1 MSTTEE
7 KRQVYM
13 DSSEGLLYYAS
24 EGGTTMEL
32 AGEKLLVKYRA
43 SKFIDWKTLS
53 DMLFKEMSDLAEW
66 GFRQMENKVESLSPI
81 GREKRRQDAYLPFFI
96 DDEGWVMY
104 ANDDSYLFVYE
115 VDFSEQP
122 QVSSATDFASICYLP
137 MDALGNMTTFLT
149 EWYMR
154 THGYPECRE

>member
-1 MSTTEE
+1 
-7 KRQVYM
+7 
-13 DSSEGLLYYAS
+13 
-24 EGGTTMEL
+24 
-32 AGEKLLVKYRA
+32 
-43 SKFIDWKTLS
+43 
-53 DMLFKEMSDLAEW
+53 
-66 GFRQMENKVESLSPI
+66 
-81 GREKRRQDAYLPFFI
+81 
-96 DDEGWVMY
+96 MY

-154 THGYPECRE
+154 TQGYPECKE